1 MVRGP
6 AAGTAVRPAGSSRW
20 RAPGAACLAAPVST
34 GPATPSPAYEDL
46 DEGAQVVVLRRVA
59 VTAAQRYGL
68 PTDRLEPVLHG
79 FNTTFRV
86 DTTDGATFALR
97 VNTNSV
103 STAEHVAAQQAW
115 VHAIA
120 RETDVRVPDAVA
132 APDGRTVVPV
142 PCEELGRDLLSVVN
156 TWLDG
161 PDVGECDPEQARALG
176 RAMAILHEHART
188 FVVPEGAGFPVFDE
202 PLFGDRN
209 LLEGTTLLDPQACTV
224 LDDAFERTRSAF
236 AALGASAAAVPL
248 HGDLHGGNLK
258 WHEGRLAV
266 FDFDDAGVGAPVLDL
281 AIATF
286 YLRGGDPAVER
297 SMREGYT
304 EVTALPEG
312 TEHLEALVA
321 SRQLLLANS
330 LLTTTT
336 AQWRSQAVD
345 YLGTTVER
353 LRHWTATG
361 RFVLDAGS

>member
-1 MVRGP
+1 
-6 AAGTAVRPAGSSRW
+6 
-20 RAPGAACLAAPVST
+20 VST
-34 GPATPSPAYEDL
+34 GPAAPSPAYEDL
-46 DEGAQVVVLRRVA
+46 DENAQVEVLRRVA

-68 PTDRLEPVLHG
+68 RTARLEPVLHG

-86 DTTDGATFALR
+86 DTADGARLALR

-120 RETDVRVPDAVA
+120 RDTDLRVPDAVA
-132 APDGRTVVPV
+132 APDGRTVVAV
-142 PCEELGRDLLSVVN
+142 PCAELGRDLLCVVN

-161 PDVGECDPEQARALG
+161 PDVGDCDPEQARELG
-176 RAMAILHEHART
+176 RAMATLHEHART
-188 FVVPEGAGFPVFDE
+188 FVVPEGCGFPVFDE

-209 LLEGTTLLDPQACTV
+209 LLEGTALLDAEGREV
-224 LDDAFERTRSAF
+224 VADAFARTRSAF
-236 AALGASAAAVPL
+236 AALTVAAEGVPL

-286 YLRGGDPAVER
+286 YLRGSDPTVER
-297 SMREGYT
+297 SLREGYT
-304 EVTALPEG
+304 EVAALPAG
-312 TEHLEALVA
+312 TEYLEALVA

-336 AQWRSQAVD
+336 AQWRSRAVD